1 MSGWTVPL
9 AAFGAGA
16 GLFGLSAAHGGGLSL
31 IWLPGVMV
39 GVTWPE
45 TRKSVRS
52 CFRRLGT
59 RR

>member
-1 MSGWTVPL
+1 MSRWAVPL
-9 AAFGAGA
+9 AAFAAGA

-31 IWLPGVMV
+31 IWLPGVML

-45 TRKSVRS
+45 RRKSVRS
-52 CFRRLGT
+52 CFRWLGN